1 MGHKNPSSASVS
13 SQKIQRENHQG
24 AEIAE
29 SRSEAPTLGQGTS
42 NNSRGAGGNGIDNY
56 GDGGSR
62 LPEAERTAL
71 LRSKQAELDAIE
83 DRHDDLV
90 RSCLLHCPFP
100 LRALAIPHAFLR
112 LLPAGHVGTRSISFR
127 TVDHL
132 GYL

>member
-1 MGHKNPSSASVS
+1 MGHKKSSSASVS

-42 NNSRGAGGNGIDNY
+42 NNSRGAGGNGIDDY
-56 GDGGSR
+56 GDGSR
-62 LPEAERTAL
+62 RLEAERTAL

-90 RSCLLHCPFP
+90 RSCLLQYTYPFVS
-100 LRALAIPHAFLR
+100 
-112 LLPAGHVGTRSISFR
+112 VGESACVLTPIACGLCRCAKRFI
-127 TVDHL
+127 
-132 GYL
+132 